1 MNGANIQCLT
11 LKSDTVIQGKNI
23 IICIIRSK
31 RKSRRNRRLFVHIFV
46 LYKKPPLKYSL
57 LLLLQFGEFMRY
69 FLYVFA
75 YISVFPQCWKNKEI
89 QHINT

>member
-69 FLYVFA
+69 FYMYLLIFLFFLNA
-75 YISVFPQCWKNKEI
+75 GKIRKF
-89 QHINT
+89 NT